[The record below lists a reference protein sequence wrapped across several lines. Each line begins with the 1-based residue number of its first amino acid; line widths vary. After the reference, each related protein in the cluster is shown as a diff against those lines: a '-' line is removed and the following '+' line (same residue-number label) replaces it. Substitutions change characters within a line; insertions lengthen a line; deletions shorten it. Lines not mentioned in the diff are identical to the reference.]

1 MKSMTSRAA
10 HYGNRML
17 STLID
22 PAIASVAATAVL
34 NYSAHVADF
43 YPKQVHCRSILD
55 GAATPVAQWAGFQAF
70 NGKMYH
76 FSKVTSGTALVAV
89 ATALVTQWS
98 EGDRLGAGAAAT
110 LKKICLDVYAV
121 TVP

>member
-1 MKSMTSRAA
+1 
-10 HYGNRML
+10 
-17 STLID
+17 
-22 PAIASVAATAVL
+22 
-34 NYSAHVADF
+34 
-43 YPKQVHCRSILD
+43 
-55 GAATPVAQWAGFQAF
+55 
-70 NGKMYH
+70 MYH